1 MVNNVHLVVFCSID
15 HVSLLE
21 ECIKSIEQNVQDD
34 ISKKIIISNTN
45 INISGFQ
52 TILDNEIW
60 DIIDPDFV
68 YKNVYKHNWVKQQIL
83 KLNLDKI
90 LEGDVLLCD
99 TEVRYVKHIQWK
111 NNNKY
116 KVFYNRKC
124 TAIDFVKKAIGITAT
139 NGFLTE
145 SMIFS
150 TDILQSLRKHV
161 ENFNNDNQLAVYRN
175 IVYDDPL
182 SDTPLH
188 KIFMSEYELYNTYL
202 TNYYADRIW
211 ELIDY
216 RLDDTYHSIIQSDIF
231 SHAQNSKTQW
241 ITFYNQI
248 KDESWPD
255 CYSFDSLPDH
265 IKQECIEVFGYIP
278 PTD

>member
-90 LEGDVLLCD
+90 LEGDTL
-99 TEVRYVKHIQWK
+99 
-111 NNNKY
+111 
-116 KVFYNRKC
+116 
-124 TAIDFVKKAIGITAT
+124 
-139 NGFLTE
+139 
-145 SMIFS
+145 
-150 TDILQSLRKHV
+150 V
-161 ENFNNDNQLAVYRN
+161 EAV
-175 IVYDDPL
+175 
-182 SDTPLH
+182 
-188 KIFMSEYELYNTYL
+188 
-202 TNYYADRIW
+202 
-211 ELIDY
+211 
-216 RLDDTYHSIIQSDIF
+216 
-231 SHAQNSKTQW
+231 
-241 ITFYNQI
+241 
-248 KDESWPD
+248 
-255 CYSFDSLPDH
+255 DSGSG
-265 IKQECIEVFGYIP
+265 GYIIFK
-278 PTD
+278 TDNSEKMKSS